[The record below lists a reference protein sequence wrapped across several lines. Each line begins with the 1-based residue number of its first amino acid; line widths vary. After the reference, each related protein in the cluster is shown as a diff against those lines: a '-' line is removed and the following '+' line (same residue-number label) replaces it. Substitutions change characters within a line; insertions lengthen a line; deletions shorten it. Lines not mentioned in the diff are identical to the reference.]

1 MKHKFCDLTGF
12 FHSTE
17 FRIYLILLC
26 LCLPVS
32 AMAQN
37 QISGKVSDEATGE
50 PLIGVTVQVK
60 ETGKGTITDVN
71 GNYTLNVSP
80 DEKLTFSFIG
90 YIPQEISI
98 GKKNIINVKMLTDT
112 QALDEVVVIGYGSQS
127 KRDIT
132 GAIGSIN
139 NSTLER
145 QNTQTAA
152 QALIGQVAGLSV
164 VQTTGNV
171 GVDPVIEIR
180 GMNSIDKDSSPLIVI
195 DGVFGDM
202 AAFSALNPSDIDKVD
217 VLKDASSTAI
227 YGSMGANGVVLV
239 TTKSGSEGKNKI
251 NYSGSYGIR
260 VPVRIPKMM
269 NAQEFAKT
277 LQDATDYF
285 GYTSRT
291 LGPEEQ
297 EWVDSGNSTD
307 WLDLVLGNGMQTQH
321 TLSLQG
327 GSKNENHYISLGYS
341 QQEGNIKPEKFERYS
356 LAGKINA
363 KVGKFFEMGAALNGA
378 FSENKKGGN
387 NEIIRSAFRL
397 RPTGRAFDD
406 EGNRIF
412 WPTSTD
418 SQIPNILY
426 ELDNSKIETMRANVY
441 GNVFLSVTPLKGLTL
456 KSSFMPSIAY
466 TRYGLSLIHI

>member
-1 MKHKFCDLTGF
+1 MTHTLCYLSRI
-12 FHSTE
+12 FHSKE
-17 FRIYLILLC
+17 FRFYLVIVC
-26 LCLPVS
+26 LCLPLS
-32 AMAQN
+32 AMAQSK
-37 QISGKVSDEATGE
+37 ITGKVIDTATGE
-50 PLIGVTVQVK
+50 TLIGATVQVK
-60 ETGKGTITDVN
+60 GTGKGTITDIE
-71 GNYTLNVSP
+71 GNYSINASS
-80 DEKLTFSFIG
+80 DDKLIFSSIG
-90 YIPQEISI
+90 YITQEVSI
-98 GKKNIINVKMLTDT
+98 GKKTIINVNMITDT
-112 QALDEVVVIGYGSQS
+112 QTLDEVVVIGYGSQS

-139 NSTLER
+139 NTTLER

-152 QALIGQVAGLSV
+152 QALIGQIAGLSV

-180 GMNSIDKDSSPLIVI
+180 GMNSIDKESSPLIVI

-202 AAFSALNPSDIDKVD
+202 AAFSALNPSDIAKVD

-307 WLDLVLGNGMQTQH
+307 WLDLVLGNGVQTQH

-327 GSKNENHYISLGYS
+327 GNKNENHYISLGYS
-341 QQEGNIKPEKFERYS
+341 NQEGNIKPEKFERYS
-356 LAGKINA
+356 LSGKINA
-363 KVGKFFEMGAALNGA
+363 KVGKIFEMGAALNGA

-412 WPTSTD
+412 W
-418 SQIPNILY
+418 
-426 ELDNSKIETMRANVY
+426 
-441 GNVFLSVTPLKGLTL
+441 
-456 KSSFMPSIAY
+456 
-466 TRYGLSLIHI
+466 